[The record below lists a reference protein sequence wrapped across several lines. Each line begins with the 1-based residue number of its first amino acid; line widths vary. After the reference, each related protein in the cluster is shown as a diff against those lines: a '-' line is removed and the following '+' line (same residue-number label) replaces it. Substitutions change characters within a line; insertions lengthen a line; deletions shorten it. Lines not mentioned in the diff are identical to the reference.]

1 MLKGTKYLL
10 RPEIIY
16 NLIVKTKQTIKKINE
31 KNEIQG
37 RVLLKYFGSC

>member
-10 RPEIIY
+10 RAEIIY